1 MIRKIQSFQS
11 SPVLVTVMTLLIC
24 ACAFSG
30 CSRSG
35 AKSQAEAEEEE
46 AIARTE
52 FTERIENFFEY
63 QPLKAGKPSQFRI
76 HLTDLSDGSPVE
88 KAEVKL
94 TVRAKGGASAG
105 ETIAKVGKVTG
116 IYVAE
121 VSVPKAGDYD
131 IEFHVKNSK
140 IDERMPLTDFKV
152 E

>member
-1 MIRKIQSFQS
+1 MIRKIQSA
-11 SPVLVTVMTLLIC
+11 PIWKAAMTLLIC
-24 ACAFSG
+24 ACALCG
-30 CSRSG
+30 CSSG
-35 AKSQAEAEEEE
+35 AKSQAGAVEEE

-52 FTERIENFFEY
+52 FTGRIENFFEY
-63 QPLKAGKPSQFRI
+63 APLKAGKSSQFRI
-76 HLTDLSDGSPVE
+76 HLTDMSDGSPVE

-94 TVRAKGGASAG
+94 TVRAKGGGASAG
-105 ETIAKVGKVTG
+105 ETTAKVGKVTG

-140 IDERMPLTDFKV
+140 LDERMPLTDFKV